1 MPRMNELKALQAMG
15 LTLPSPAYLVGVLLF
30 SLVGYVAFR
39 HGRKA
44 ERKDHI
50 GVGLALMLFPYAVS
64 QTGLLWLVGGAMSA
78 WVVWKWN

>member
-1 MPRMNELKALQAMG
+1 MQELNELQSMG
-15 LTLPSPAYLVGVLLF
+15 LSLPSPAYLLGMLLF

-50 GVGLALMLFPYAVS
+50 AVGLALMLYPYAVS
-64 QTGLLWLVGGAMSA
+64 QTQWLWLVGAALSA